1 MDYIEQIFYRADIQ
15 QIRAFLLYGVEDE
28 IDPRSYRERENAAL
42 NHLMDRLRACPPK
55 EEDELCNLVCA
66 YGIACQKVYM
76 EIGLQ
81 IGAKLAVQACRN
93 LG

>member
-15 QIRAFLLYGVEDE
+15 QIRAFLLHGAEEE
-28 IDPRSYRERENAAL
+28 IDSRSYLERENAAL
-42 NHLMDRLRACPPK
+42 DQLVARLLACPPK
-55 EEDELCNLVCA
+55 DEDELCNLVCA
-66 YGIACQKVYM
+66 YGIVCQKVYM

-81 IGAKLAVQACRN
+81 IGAKLAAQACWN